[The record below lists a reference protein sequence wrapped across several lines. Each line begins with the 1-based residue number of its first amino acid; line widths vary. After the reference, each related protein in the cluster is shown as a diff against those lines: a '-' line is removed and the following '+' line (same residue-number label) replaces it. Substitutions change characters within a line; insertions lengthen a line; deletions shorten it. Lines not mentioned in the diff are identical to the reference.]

1 LKKEAGDV
9 VFIVSQEKHKVFK
22 RRGADLLMTKEI
34 TVIEFICG
42 IKFVVDFLDGSK
54 FYVAIQE
61 GQII

>member
-1 LKKEAGDV
+1 M

-34 TVIEFICG
+34 TVIESICG
-42 IKFVVDFLDGSK
+42 VNFVVDFLDGSK
-54 FYVAIQE
+54 FNVVSQE